1 MVVSTKSFFAML
13 AMTALA
19 AGVNGHG
26 YMTEPA
32 VTFLSSS
39 TDNTQFIATIESS
52 CRDSAALSRAHRQTI
67 RPPSPL
73 PSRQLVHV
81 VERADQLL
89 GYDYRHRRTLTCG
102 SCDPDETAQ
111 PLPETYVE
119 WSHSSTEGFHFL
131 SRRPV

>member
-52 CRDSAALSRAHRQTI
+52 VSGFSGTFSGSPADNTAAFS
-67 RPPSPL
+67 
-73 PSRQLVHV
+73 
-81 VERADQLL
+81 
-89 GYDYRHRRTLTCG
+89 
-102 SCDPDETAQ
+102 
-111 PLPETYVE
+111 
-119 WSHSSTEGFHFL
+119 
-131 SRRPV
+131 